1 MAEFN
6 SNGFLLLQ
14 NFLDKT
20 ECEKILDLAL
30 VHLKH
35 NIEPIKTDSATR
47 SKVDGFEELGKGLI
61 DRNIGVLGGWEVDIK
76 GGNFFITLVQYQ

>member
-35 NIEPIKTDSATR
+35 KIEPIKTDSATR
-47 SKVDGFEELGKGLI
+47 SKVDGFEELEKGLI

-76 GGNFFITLVQYQ
+76 GGNFFITLV

>member
-1 MAEFN
+1 MKLTKEELVEFN

-35 NIEPIKTDSATR
+35 KIELIKTDSATH
-47 SKVDGFEELGKGLI
+47 SKV
-61 DRNIGVLGGWEVDIK
+61 GGWI
-76 GGNFFITLVQYQ
+76 